1 MHCTD
6 THEYE
11 TTLWKNINN
20 IIRDKK
26 KKEGVNYD
34 VSHKQKLVF

>member
-26 KKEGVNYD
+26 KEGVNYD
-34 VSHKQKLVF
+34 ISHKQKLVF